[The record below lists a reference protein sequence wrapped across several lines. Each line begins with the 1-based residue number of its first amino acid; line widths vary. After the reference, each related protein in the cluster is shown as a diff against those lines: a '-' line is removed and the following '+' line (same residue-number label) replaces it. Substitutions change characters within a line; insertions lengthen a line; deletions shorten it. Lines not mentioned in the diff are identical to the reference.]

1 MRASPPLA
9 LAALALALGAGASA
23 QPALFGSAE
32 VTVGAGHDTN
42 MFLPVSL
49 DAAMRQPR
57 ASGWFARGAPRLGGA
72 LAAGGWRLDGS
83 YALDYRGSEV
93 AGHLVEQRVELA
105 LTAPRLGRLQPALAA
120 AAGRFDAGSYSED
133 RFVSVAG
140 ELSGRL
146 EMSASLRASASYRIE
161 LRRYPNRTATSD
173 PSDLLHLAEL
183 RLAYRPPP
191 RVEIGLAAPCLL
203 LDPVRAS
210 VADNGSLRFVRAGP
224 EVEAVFR
231 RLSLGV
237 WGWGGSL
244 ARDGL
249 APLWQVG
256 AGVGGVLRVGENL
269 DAIATVDW
277 TGSPWSGDPAA
288 PDYARRYAALSLLA
302 HATRRVTLARR
313 DDPASLAPLSGVAG
327 VRFRLRAPGATAVR
341 VIGSW
346 DDWEARGKP
355 LAPTRE
361 PGLWEAWLELA
372 PGQHR
377 YRFVVDGQVVR
388 PPDAPRYV
396 PDDFGG
402 EDAVLEVTARPEPA
416 LPGPP

>member
-1 MRASPPLA
+1 MKASPLA
-9 LAALALALGAGASA
+9 LVAVVLALGAGVYA
-23 QPALFGSAE
+23 QPALLGSAE
-32 VTVGAGHDTN
+32 VTVGTGYDTN
-42 MFLPVSL
+42 MFLPVTL

-57 ASGWFARGAPRLGGA
+57 SSGWFGRAAPRLGAA

-105 LTAPRLGRLQPALAA
+105 LTAPRLGRLQLALAA
-120 AAGRFDAGSYSED
+120 AAGRFDAASYSED
-133 RFVSVAG
+133 RFLSVAG

-146 EMSASLRASASYRIE
+146 EMSASLRASASYRAE
-161 LRRYPNRTATSD
+161 LRRYPNRTASD

-183 RLAYRPPP
+183 RLAYRPPS
-191 RVEIGLAAPCLL
+191 RVEIGLAAPYLL

-237 WGWGGSL
+237 WGWGGSR
-244 ARDGL
+244 ARAGHAAIGL
-249 APLWQVG
+249 VG

-269 DAIATVDW
+269 DVIATVDW

-288 PDYARRYAALSLLA
+288 PDYARRYAAVSVLA
-302 HATRRVTLARR
+302 HATRRVPLARR
-313 DDPASLAPLSGVAG
+313 DDPASLAPMSGVAG

-361 PGLWEAWLELA
+361 QGLWEAWLELA

-402 EDAVLEVTARPEPA
+402 EDAVLEVTARPEPGSPG
-416 LPGPP
+416 LP